1 MKTLPVIMKQNIQG
15 NDQVKDTLEKLIH
28 GKVQTKR
35 AVKLNENLVALSKPR
50 VRHLAVEETVAL
62 TDASGGV
69 INRVVY
75 EYNRFISNGKL
86 YETEQYERSA
96 KRKNCYVNASHE
108 GRTLYFK
115 LKGLVTL
122 KQCNCIIDHHDQC
135 NCCTYNVLIC
145 RPVKIISNRLFRCT
159 LLNITSDFLSEVSEC
174 PVLVVALQLHDI
186 VTKCIKVEHNNKMY
200 LIDMPNMVEA
210 E

>member
-1 MKTLPVIMKQNIQG
+1 MSTTNSSQMVNYTRQNSMKGLRN
-15 NDQVKDTLEKLIH
+15 EKTYI
-28 GKVQTKR
+28 K
-35 AVKLNENLVALSKPR
+35 
-50 VRHLAVEETVAL
+50 
-62 TDASGGV
+62 
-69 INRVVY
+69 
-75 EYNRFISNGKL
+75 
-86 YETEQYERSA
+86 
-96 KRKNCYVNASHE
+96 ASHE

-122 KQCNCIIDHHDQC
+122 KQCNCIIDHHEQC

-174 PVLVVALQLHDI
+174 PELVVALQLHDI